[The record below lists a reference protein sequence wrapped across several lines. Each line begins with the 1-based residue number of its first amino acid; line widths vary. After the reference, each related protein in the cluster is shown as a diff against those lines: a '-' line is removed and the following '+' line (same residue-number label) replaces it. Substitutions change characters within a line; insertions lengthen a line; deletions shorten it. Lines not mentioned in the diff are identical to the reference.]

1 MLNNLFITSDVSNLI
16 SDFVKHYMTELS
28 PDILSNPPE
37 ALKEQLALVSN
48 VQHLSF
54 EQWWTLLESLQHAL
68 GQPALGLKIGEFVKV
83 EYFGCLGYLLKTSQD
98 LEQALRCF
106 ERFQRLLYDGNRAA
120 LTFESDS
127 QGRFLAKLIWEAD
140 YGYSNQL
147 SDELLISALVSLAR
161 EMLADD
167 SIKPI
172 SINFTNKVATDNEVI
187 YRDYFDCEVNFGQPN
202 LSVTFP
208 ASYFSLPIQGSDQQL
223 HQLMSMQAENLL
235 EKAPNADDD
244 KDNFL
249 IKVRKVLVRALQ
261 EGEPTV
267 EAVAEQF
274 HLSTRSLHRRLHEE
288 GVVFRELLKDTRMLL
303 AKQYLKDRKL
313 TLPEVALM
321 LGYSEQSAF
330 SRAFKQWF
338 DETPLQYQ
346 KRLL

>member
-1 MLNNLFITSDVSNLI
+1 MLNNLLITSDASNLI
-16 SDFVKHYMTELS
+16 SDFVKTYLS
-28 PDILSNPPE
+28 DHVSSDIEFSALE
-37 ALKEQLALVSN
+37 AQLHQVTNA
-48 VQHLSF
+48 QHLSF
-54 EQWWTLLESLQHAL
+54 EQWWVLLETLQATFNI
-68 GQPALGLKIGEFVKV
+68 PALGLKIGEFVKV

-172 SINFTNKVATDNEVI
+172 QIDFTNQVPSANETI
-187 YRDYFDCEVNFGQPN
+187 YRAYFDCEVNFGQPN
-202 LSVTFP
+202 LCVTFP

-223 HQLMSMQAENLL
+223 HQLMSTQAENLL
-235 EKAPNADDD
+235 EQAPNADQDEE
-244 KDNFL
+244 NFL

-267 EAVAEQF
+267 EAVAKQF
-274 HLSTRSLHRRLHEE
+274 FMSPRSLHRRLNEE
-288 GVVFRELLKDTRMLL
+288 GVVFRDLLKETRMLL
-303 AKQYLKDRKL
+303 AKQYLKDKKMS
-313 TLPEVALM
+313 LPEVALM

-330 SRAFKQWF
+330 SRAFKLWF
-338 DETPLQYQ
+338 GETPLQYQ